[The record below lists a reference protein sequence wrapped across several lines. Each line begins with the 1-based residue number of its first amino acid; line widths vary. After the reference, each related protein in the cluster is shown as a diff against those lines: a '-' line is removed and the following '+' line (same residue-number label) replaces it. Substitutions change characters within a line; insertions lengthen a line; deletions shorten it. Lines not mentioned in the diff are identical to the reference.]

1 MQPSRF
7 YVVIATLLFSTF
19 AFSASPTPY
28 AGQQSRE
35 IKSLSPQE
43 VSDYLAG
50 KGMGLAKAAELNG
63 YPGPAH
69 VLELAEPLDLSA
81 EQRRQTEALFSTMQA
96 NAIAAGK
103 TLIAEERTL
112 DQLFASNLISAMTLQ
127 GALSRI
133 AEQQARVRLSHL
145 ETHLTQAKI
154 LSPQQLV
161 RYSELRGYSDASAQ
175 NAHQHAMH

>member
-1 MQPSRF
+1 MQPSRL
-7 YVVIATLLFSTF
+7 YVVIATLLFSTS

-35 IKSLSPQE
+35 IKSLSSQE

-69 VLELAEPLDLSA
+69 VLELAEALELSA
-81 EQRRQTEALFSTMQA
+81 EQRSQTEALFNAMQT

-103 TLIAEERTL
+103 ALVAEERAL
-112 DQLFASNLISAMTLQ
+112 DQMFASKDISAMTLQ

-145 ETHLTQAKI
+145 EIHLAQAKI
-154 LSPQQLV
+154 LSPRQLV
-161 RYSELRGYSDASAQ
+161 RYSELRGYSDASTQ
-175 NAHQHAMH
+175 NPHQHAMP

>member
-1 MQPSRF
+1 MQASRF
-7 YVVIATLLFSTF
+7 HVVAVALLFSTS
-19 AFSASPTPY
+19 AFSAAPTPY

-43 VSDYLAG
+43 VSNYLAG

-69 VLELAEPLDLSA
+69 VLELAEPLELNA
-81 EQRRQTEALFSTMQA
+81 EQRRQTEALFSAMQT
-96 NAIAAGK
+96 NAIAAGEAFV
-103 TLIAEERTL
+103 AEERTL
-112 DQLFASNLISAMTLQ
+112 DQMFASKNISPITLQ
-127 GALSRI
+127 ATLNRI

-145 ETHLTQAKI
+145 EIHLAQAKI

-161 RYSELRGYSDASAQ
+161 RYIELRGYSDTSTQ
-175 NAHQHAMH
+175 NAHQHVMH